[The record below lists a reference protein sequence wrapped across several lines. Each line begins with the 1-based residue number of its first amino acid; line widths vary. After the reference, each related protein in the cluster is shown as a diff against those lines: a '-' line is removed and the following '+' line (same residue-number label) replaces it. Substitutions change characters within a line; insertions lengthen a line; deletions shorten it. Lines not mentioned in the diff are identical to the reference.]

1 MEKRGFISTG
11 DAGAGTRRGWRRG
24 EHEGEVIVHE
34 EEVTVCP
41 HRALIRAE
49 KGPLPVGHVFLQG
62 RALVT
67 SLRTLLLG
75 GAALAILAEP
85 ALAQTAPPQQT
96 PTVSQASPADPAE
109 EAGEA
114 EAVETGEAE
123 AEAEEATTLGV
134 VEVTGRAT
142 DVRTSIDSIS
152 YSLAND
158 LQAQTGTLADALRN
172 VPSVDVDPQGNVSL
186 RGDSNVTILV
196 DGRPSG
202 VFSGEGRAQAIQ
214 SLPADQYARIEVM
227 TNPSAAYSPE
237 GSGGVIN
244 LITRPTS
251 VRPGQVTTGSVRV
264 NIGGEGRWNLGLS
277 GSRQDGPL
285 TLSGDLGTRHD
296 VALQAFDRVR
306 ERLDPVTG
314 AVISTTRQSQDVE
327 GDVDVQFGRLTAEY
341 RLTDNLQLTG
351 ELRGNLID
359 TGGRGLEVYETDNA
373 AGAPVSAYT
382 RDGDFGFD
390 GDNVGATARL
400 LRRFGEQGHDWTNEM
415 RIDRNR
421 GHFSLDSVYETTLP
435 VAPAVYE
442 EMDNRNRQT
451 QLGFTSAYV
460 RPMPNEGKLR
470 TGYELEVRDMA
481 FDSAMSRGPAPGA
494 LVPDPFVT
502 NRFEAEQTVHALYG
516 TWERPWGDLSAQFG
530 LRLEYADIELDQVT
544 TGVTAQQDYF
554 RAYPTLH
561 VSYQLTDNELVR
573 ASYSR
578 RIQRPHPFQ
587 LNPFVSYQDPLNL
600 RSGNPDLEP
609 QETDAFEAMWQ
620 RRAGQ
625 TFYQATAYYRDTQKA
640 FTEVAADIGGGVLLT
655 RPENLGSRRDYGVE
669 LVANGQLHATLKYN
683 ASLNVFRQE
692 IDAAALA
699 GAEDR
704 SDTVVTGRATLNWQ
718 PTPDDF
724 LQISGLYQGD
734 ALLAQGVR
742 ESGGMLNLG
751 YRRKLND
758 TLAFLVTVRDLLDDF
773 GDTTVFETADF
784 RDRTERRFGGRAW
797 YLGLTWSFGSGP
809 RRDQPPQFDFSAPQT
824 GG

>member
-1 MEKRGFISTG
+1 VNS
-11 DAGAGTRRGWRRG
+11 
-24 EHEGEVIVHE
+24 
-34 EEVTVCP
+34 P
-41 HRALIRAE
+41 
-49 KGPLPVGHVFLQG
+49 
-62 RALVT
+62 
-67 SLRTLLLG
+67 RTLLLG
-75 GAALAILAEP
+75 GAALACLAGP
-85 ALAQTAPPQQT
+85 ALAQTATPAPAAPPAQSQAAPAAQT
-96 PTVSQASPADPAE
+96 PPPAADAAAP
-109 EAGEA
+109 
-114 EAVETGEAE
+114 
-123 AEAEEATTLGV
+123 EAEEADEEAATSLGE
-134 VEVTGRAT
+134 VEVTART
-142 DVRTSIDSIS
+142 SDIRTSIDSVS
-152 YSLAND
+152 YSLADD
-158 LQAQTGTLADALRN
+158 LQARTGTLADALRN

-202 VFSGEGRAQAIQ
+202 IFSGEGRAQAIQ

-244 LITRPTS
+244 LISKPTS

-264 NIGGEGRWNLGLS
+264 NVGGEGRWNLGLS

-306 ERLDPVTG
+306 ERLDPATG
-314 AVISTTRQSQDVE
+314 EVISTTRQTQDVE
-327 GDVDVQFGRLTAEY
+327 GDADVQFGRLTAEY
-341 RLTDNLQLTG
+341 RLTDTLQLTG
-351 ELRGNLID
+351 ELRGSLID
-359 TGGRGLEVYETDNA
+359 TGGRGLETYDTES
-373 AGAPVSAYT
+373 AGGVPLSAYT
-382 RDGDFGFD
+382 RDGGFGFE
-390 GDNVGATARL
+390 GDNIGATARL
-400 LRRFGEQGHDWTNEM
+400 LRRFGEQGHDWTNEL
-415 RIDRNR
+415 RVDRNR
-421 GHFSLDSVYETTLP
+421 GHFSLDSVYDYALP
-435 VAPAVYE
+435 ASPAVYE
-442 EMDNRNRQT
+442 EMDNRNRMT
-451 QLGFTSAYV
+451 LLGFTSAYV
-460 RPMPNEGKLR
+460 RPMPNDGKLR

-481 FDSAMSRGPAPGA
+481 FDSAMSRGPSPDA

-502 NRFEAEQTVHALYG
+502 NRFEARQTVHAMYG

-530 LRLEYADIELDQVT
+530 LRVAYADIELDQVT
-544 TGVTAQQDYF
+544 TGTTAQQDYL

-561 VSYQLTDNELVR
+561 VSYQLTDTELVR

-578 RIQRPHPFQ
+578 RIQRPGPFQ

-625 TFYQATAYYRDTQKA
+625 TFYQATAYYRDTRKA
-640 FTEVAADIGGGVLLT
+640 FTEVATDIGGGVLLT

-669 LVANGQLHATLKYN
+669 LVANGQLHSTLKYN

-692 IDAAALA
+692 IDAAGIA

-704 SDTVVTGRATLNWQ
+704 SGTVVTGRATLNWQ
-718 PTPDDF
+718 PTADDF

-751 YRRKLND
+751 YRRRLND
-758 TLAFLVTVRDLLDDF
+758 KLAFLVTVRDLLDDF
-773 GDTTVFETADF
+773 GDTTVFETPDF

>member
-1 MEKRGFISTG
+1 M
-11 DAGAGTRRGWRRG
+11 RRYTCDRDERLLAP
-24 EHEGEVIVHE
+24 HEEEVIVHE

-41 HRALIRAE
+41 IRALIRDSG
-49 KGPLPVGHVFLQG
+49 GPRGAGPATTQG
-62 RALVT
+62 RTLVNT
-67 SLRTLLLG
+67 FRTLLLG
-75 GAALAILAEP
+75 GAALVALAEP
-85 ALAQTAPPQQT
+85 ASAQTASPPPAPPAEGRQTPPQT
-96 PTVSQASPADPAE
+96 PPSEPAADDATPE
-109 EAGEA
+109 EAA
-114 EAVETGEAE
+114 S
-123 AEAEEATTLGV
+123 LGD
-134 VEVTGRAT
+134 VEVTARRT

-152 YSLAND
+152 YSLADD

-186 RGDSNVTILV
+186 RGDSNLTILV

-202 VFSGEGRAQAIQ
+202 IFSGEGRAQAIQ

-244 LITRPTS
+244 LISKPNSARS
-251 VRPGQVTTGSVRV
+251 GQVTTGSVRANV
-264 NIGGEGRWNLGLS
+264 GGEGRWNLGLS

-296 VALQAFDRVR
+296 VAMQAFDRVR
-306 ERLDPVTG
+306 ERLDPATG
-314 AVISTTRQSQDVE
+314 DVISTTRQTQDVE

-341 RLTDNLQLTG
+341 RLTDTLQLTG
-351 ELRGNLID
+351 ELRGSLID
-359 TGGRGLEVYETDNA
+359 TGGRGLETYETESA
-373 AGAPVSAYT
+373 AGVPLGAYT

-390 GDNVGATARL
+390 GDNIGATARI
-400 LRRFGEQGHDWTNEM
+400 LRRFDDQGHDWTTEL
-415 RIDRNR
+415 RVDRNR
-421 GHFSLDSVYETTLP
+421 GHFSLDSVYDTALP
-435 VAPAVYE
+435 VGPAVYE

-460 RPMPNEGKLR
+460 RPMPDNGKLR
-470 TGYELEVRDMA
+470 TGYELEIRDMA
-481 FDSAMSRGPAPGA
+481 FDSAMSRGPSPDA

-502 NRFEAEQTVHALYG
+502 NRFEAGQTVHALYG
-516 TWERPWGDLSAQFG
+516 TWDRPWGDFSAQVG
-530 LRLEYADIELDQVT
+530 LRLEYADVELDQVT
-544 TGVTAQQDYF
+544 TGTTAQQDYF

-587 LNPFVSYQDPLNL
+587 LNPFTSYQDPLNL

-609 QETDAFEAMWQ
+609 QETDAFEALWQ
-620 RRAGQ
+620 RRAGP
-625 TFYQATAYYRDTQKA
+625 TFYQATAYYRDTRKA
-640 FTEVAADIGGGVLLT
+640 FTEVATDIGGGVLLT

-669 LVANGQLHATLKYN
+669 LVANGQLHPTLKYN
-683 ASLNVFRQE
+683 ASLNLFRQE
-692 IDAAALA
+692 IDAAGIP

-704 SDTVVTGRATLNWQ
+704 SGDVVAGRATLNWQ
-718 PTPDDF
+718 PTSDDF
-724 LQISGLYQGD
+724 LQVSGVWQGD
-734 ALLAQGVR
+734 ALMAQGVR

-758 TLAFLVTVRDLLDDF
+758 KLAFLVTVRDVLDDF